1 VEDGSVRVLITSS
14 RMPFA
19 LGMVRMLAAE
29 GHAVYAA
36 DDHSLSPGSHSKYLA
51 GHFVYPSPRRDT
63 AGFLAELERI
73 AREHEIDVIV
83 PAFEET
89 FYISTQI
96 ERLSRF
102 TKVFASPFPVLAR
115 LHDKGAFERLV
126 ARLGLPIPQTVLA
139 TSQDELREAA
149 GRLGSYFARAAF
161 SRGGICCLTN
171 AGPLAGWLEMDE
183 VHPTPASPWLVQPF
197 VEGETVC
204 TYSTAHAGRV
214 SSHLMYRIPRQR
226 KHSTGIQFEAVDAAE
241 SLRLIEPIVAELGYT
256 GQISFD
262 FLVTGDG
269 LTFVECNPRATD
281 GLLLMPGEEL
291 AAGLLAPRAETFVL
305 EPGASVQLGLAVLA
319 DGFADHLDRLPASIG
334 DLAQVRDAG
343 SGWHDPLPT
352 LYSAL
357 AMCHSAGQSFREHIG
372 QVAVM
377 VGDMNWDGEPIDGMS
392 QDDATLLTGLRPQ
405 PGGSP

>member
-1 VEDGSVRVLITSS
+1 
-14 RMPFA
+14 MPFA
-19 LGMVRMLAAE
+19 LGMLRKLAAE
-29 GHAVYAA
+29 GCAIYAA
-36 DDHSLSPGSHSKYLA
+36 DDYSLSSGNHSKYLA

-63 AGFLAELERI
+63 AGFLVELERI
-73 AREHEIDVIV
+73 VREHEIDVIV
-83 PAFEET
+83 PTFEET

-102 TKVFASPFPVLAR
+102 TKVFASPFSTLAR

-126 ARLGLPIPQTVLA
+126 TKLGLSIPETVVV
-139 TSQDELREAA
+139 TSDDELHEAT
-149 GRLGSYFARAAF
+149 GRFVKYFARAAF

-171 AGPLAGWLEMDE
+171 TGPLAGWLDMDE
-183 VHPTPASPWLVQPF
+183 VHPTPELPWLVQPY

-204 TYSTAHAGRV
+204 TYSTAHGGRV

-226 KHSTGIQFEAVDAAE
+226 RHSTGIQFEAIDATE

-262 FLVTGDG
+262 FLVTDDG

-281 GLLLMPGEEL
+281 GLLLMPREEL
-291 AAGLLAPRAETFVL
+291 AAGVFAPRAETFVL
-305 EPGASVQLGLAVLA
+305 EPGRRVQLDLAVLA
-319 DGFADHLDRLPASIG
+319 DGFADHLYRLPESIG

-357 AMCHSAGQSFREHIG
+357 AMCHSVEQSFGEHVG
-372 QVAVM
+372 RFVAM
-377 VGDMNWDGEPIDGMS
+377 AGDMNWDGEPIDGMS
-392 QDDATLLTGLRPQ
+392 EDDAALLSSLRRQ
-405 PGGSP
+405 PAGSS

>member
-1 VEDGSVRVLITSS
+1 
-14 RMPFA
+14 MPFA
-19 LGMVRMLAAE
+19 LDMVRKLAAE

-36 DDHSLSPGSHSKYLA
+36 DDHPLSPGNHAKYVT

-73 AREHEIDVIV
+73 VREHQIDVIV

-102 TKVFASPFPVLAR
+102 AKVFASPFPVLAR
-115 LHDKGAFERLV
+115 LHDKGAFQRLV
-126 ARLGLPIPQTVLA
+126 TQLGLPVPETVLV
-139 TSQDELREAA
+139 TSRDELREAT

-161 SRGGICCLTN
+161 SRGGVCCLTN
-171 AGPLAGWLEMDE
+171 TGPLAGWLDMDE

-204 TYSTAHAGRV
+204 TYSTAHGGRV

-226 KHSTGIQFEAVDAAE
+226 KHSTGIQFEAIDATR
-241 SLRLIEPIVAELGYT
+241 SLKLIEPIVAELGYT

-281 GLLLMPGEEL
+281 GLLLMPQEEL

-305 EPGASVQLGLAVLA
+305 EPGGHVQLDLAVLA
-319 DGFADHLDRLPASIG
+319 DGFADHLDRLPQSIG

-343 SGWHDPLPT
+343 SGWRDPLPT

-357 AMCHSAGQSFREHIG
+357 AMCHSAGQTFREHIG
-372 QVAVM
+372 QMVVM
-377 VGDMNWDGEPIDGMS
+377 AGDMNWDGEPIDGMS
-392 QDDATLLTGLRPQ
+392 QDDAALLTSLRLQ
-405 PGGSP
+405 PGGSS